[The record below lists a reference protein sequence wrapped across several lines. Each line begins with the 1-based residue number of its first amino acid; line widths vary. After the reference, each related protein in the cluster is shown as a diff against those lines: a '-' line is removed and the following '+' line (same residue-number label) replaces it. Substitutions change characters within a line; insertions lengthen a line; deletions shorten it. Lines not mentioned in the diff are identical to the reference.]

1 MATRNSGVRGAT
13 AATATRAARAVV
25 DALDGL
31 PIATEITTPA
41 DDSAPLVKLTHH
53 ERTSYLLPVWAGQG
67 FPRDVRR
74 ALAATHHAPGTTL
87 VITAEQMS
95 PGAVE
100 LLREEN
106 LTAWVDRTGR
116 AMIDTP
122 DGILV
127 ARTEPRA
134 GHARA
139 TSPSPEFRWA
149 AGTAATAE
157 YLLSLAAAQGSARE
171 PFTIPSVHVVAT
183 QVGLSP
189 SGTSRVMSRFDTQG
203 WTLKSGGKRG
213 ATAKRTLA
221 DPGAMLSSWAAWAPA
236 REVEDV
242 LAHGL
247 IRDVETY
254 LRTTFAGAFDGYP
267 WAVGGWLA
275 ASVGTGALLTSAQ
288 SSATV
293 YVDADALG
301 AADVRARLLDAA
313 DLSPVTKGERLRLR
327 PAPRHVLAASRWAGS
342 LPCVSPVR
350 VYRDL
355 LDDADR
361 GAVRAR
367 EAAEYVRQH
376 EIGF

>member
-1 MATRNSGVRGAT
+1 
-13 AATATRAARAVV
+13 
-25 DALDGL
+25 
-31 PIATEITTPA
+31 
-41 DDSAPLVKLTHH
+41 
-53 ERTSYLLPVWAGQG
+53 
-67 FPRDVRR
+67 
-74 ALAATHHAPGTTL
+74 
-87 VITAEQMS
+87 
-95 PGAVE
+95 
-100 LLREEN
+100 
-106 LTAWVDRTGR
+106 
-116 AMIDTP
+116 
-122 DGILV
+122 
-127 ARTEPRA
+127 
-134 GHARA
+134 
-139 TSPSPEFRWA
+139 
-149 AGTAATAE
+149 
-157 YLLSLAAAQGSARE
+157 
-171 PFTIPSVHVVAT
+171 
-183 QVGLSP
+183 
-189 SGTSRVMSRFDTQG
+189 MSRFDTQG